1 MDAVD
6 FGQGGSARKNLI
18 FWSGAGSRARA
29 YGRREGDDEPANGT
43 PEPTGGGGVNSDGNE
58 TAGDPLRKIE
68 NSTCMSM
75 YDIEWMCKSGLISR
89 VRTLFGVEGLGFISR
104 VRTLFGVEGL
114 GFISRVTTLFGV
126 EGVGFISRVRIL
138 FGVEGLGLISRVRTL
153 LRAFFPGCLH
163 IFRNFA
169 ARDGEGVHI
178 ILTLL
183 PVHDFLRISCSLRL
197 EC

>member
-6 FGQGGSARKNLI
+6 FGRGGSARKNLI

-43 PEPTGGGGVNSDGNE
+43 PEPTGGGGVNSDGNA

-89 VRTLFGVEGLGFISR
+89 VRSLFGVEGLGFISM
-104 VRTLFGVEGL
+104 VGTLFRVEGL
-114 GFISRVTTLFGV
+114 GFISRARTLFC
-126 EGVGFISRVRIL
+126 
-138 FGVEGLGLISRVRTL
+138 
-153 LRAFFPGCLH
+153 AFFPGFLH

-183 PVHDFLRISCSLRL
+183 PVHDFCVFLVHYV
-197 EC
+197 

>member
-6 FGQGGSARKNLI
+6 FRQGGSTRKNLV
-18 FWSGAGSRARA
+18 FRSGAGSRARA

-89 VRTLFGVEGLGFISR
+89 VRTLFGVEGLGFISM
-104 VRTLFGVEGL
+104 VGTLFRVEGL
-114 GFISRVTTLFGV
+114 GFISRVRTLFC
-126 EGVGFISRVRIL
+126 
-138 FGVEGLGLISRVRTL
+138 
-153 LRAFFPGCLH
+153 AFFPGCLH

-183 PVHDFLRISCSLRL
+183 PVHDFCVFLVHYV
-197 EC
+197 

>member
-1 MDAVD
+1 VDAVD
-6 FGQGGSARKNLI
+6 FGRGGSARKNLI

-89 VRTLFGVEGLGFISR
+89 VRSLFGVEGLGFISR
-104 VRTLFGVEGL
+104 VRTLFRVEGL

-126 EGVGFISRVRIL
+126 EGVGFISRV
-138 FGVEGLGLISRVRTL
+138 GTL

-183 PVHDFLRISCSLRL
+183 PVHDFLRIFLFIAFRVL
-197 EC
+197 KPGP